1 MKKYVAPEMN
11 KIKSAQVSVM
21 DSSSILGN
29 EAEATVG
36 GELEF

>member
-11 KIKSAQVSVM
+11 KIKSSQVSVM
-21 DSSSILGN
+21 DSSSILGK
-29 EAEATVG
+29 EAEATVD